1 MQNSIEYKK
10 EMQANKEEY
19 KLILEWI
26 SSRIS
31 GIKTCVYQMWE
42 IVKKNKKFTQVLIAM
57 FIFTNEKYCSFLNY
71 LCV

>member
-19 KLILEWI
+19 KFILEWI
-26 SSRIS
+26 SNRIS
-31 GIKTCVYQMWE
+31 GIETCVYQMWK
-42 IVKKNKKFTQVLIAM
+42 IVKKNKKFTQVLIVM